1 MKISNLQNSLD
12 NKKVEVEAIK
22 MERDELIRNLKTV
35 KESLKDS
42 TDKLSAF
49 DFITAENETLKTAVK
64 ELEDTNAFYK
74 DDVASKLTQ
83 IDEQMEDFTNRDK

>member
-1 MKISNLQNSLD
+1 MKISNLQKLLD
-12 NKKVEVEAIK
+12 NKKVEVEAIE
-22 MERDELIRNLKTV
+22 METDELMRNLDNV
-35 KESLKDS
+35 KESLKES

-49 DFITAENETLKTAVK
+49 DFITAENETLKTAVT